1 MKANPSSVLQFISIS
16 SYTTMKICSGQ
27 SVISFITIVK
37 TFKKQNIFFCFSPL
51 LDSAERTGWSTVN
64 HILYL
69 QASASM
75 HSKSLRSGISGI
87 ILYVLIFTDKSFI
100 FGVLDKLFNKKT
112 LSSMSL
118 SSKSSDTNNMAKRTV
133 FNPNIF
139 GSTYFRKSQ
148 QNAIHKNKH
157 LKPPFHQVKLFSK

>member
-1 MKANPSSVLQFISIS
+1 MSIS
-16 SYTTMKICSGQ
+16 SYTTREICSGQ
-27 SVISFITIVK
+27 SVISFITVVG
-37 TFKKQNIFFCFSPL
+37 TFKNQNIFICFSSL
-51 LDSAERTGWSTVN
+51 LDSAEWTGWISVN
-64 HILYL
+64 YILYL

-75 HSKSLRSGISGI
+75 HSKSLRSATSGI

-100 FGVLDKLFNKKT
+100 FGVLDKLFIKKT

-118 SSKSSDTNNMAKRTV
+118 SSKSFDTNNLAKRIV

-148 QNAIHKNKH
+148 QNAVHKNKH
-157 LKPPFHQVKLFSK
+157 LKPSFHQVKLLSK